1 MLEDSLSARELH
13 EYILPP
19 DTRKFS
25 ICPDQSEH
33 TTKELTFENVLLAL
47 VLVNTKILFSD
58 YTDLTKS
65 E

>member
-13 EYILPP
+13 KYILPP
-19 DTRKFS
+19 RKFS
-25 ICPDQSEH
+25 LCPDQSEH